1 MGKKQVT
8 FADIA
13 EYTHFSKTTIS
24 RYFNHPDSLTLENQE
39 KISQALKDLGYKK
52 NKLAKV
58 LANGKSEFIGI
69 IVPNLYLHYYS
80 EMLTQILSSY
90 RDYHY
95 KFLVFVSDNGPEEEQ
110 QYIEELMAYQIEGLI
125 VLSHTLSSEK
135 LASYQIPVI
144 AIEREA
150 DHVCSVTTDNYMGAL
165 QATSLLIRDKCDIL
179 IHINADVP
187 KEIPAYNRI
196 CAFEETC
203 KGHGVPYELH
213 LDVYGDSYQDIYTQM
228 RNIFTNIDE
237 RHPNKKKGVF
247 LANDTYANM
256 FLNLIFQKY
265 GCLPDTYEL
274 VGFDN
279 SPIAN
284 EAILPITTIGQQID
298 VIAHTT
304 MDLLV
309 QQMEERKKRKPA
321 PLAKPIHKQITPIL
335 IRRET
340 TN

>member
-1 MGKKQVT
+1 MSKKQVT

-13 EYTHFSKTTIS
+13 EYTNFSKTTIS

-39 KISQALKDLGYKK
+39 KISQALDILGYKK

-80 EMLTQILSSY
+80 EMLAQFLSSY

-95 KFLVFVSDNGPEEEQ
+95 KFLVFASEHGAEEEQ
-110 QYIEELMAYQIEGLI
+110 QYIEELLSYQIEGLI
-125 VLSHTLSSEK
+125 VLSHTLPSEK

-150 DHVCSVTTDNYMGAL
+150 EHISSVNTDNYMGAL

-179 IHINADVP
+179 IHINLNVTKSA
-187 KEIPAYNRI
+187 PAYDRI
-196 CAFEETC
+196 RAFKETC
-203 KGHGVPYELH
+203 EEHHVPYHIDLSVEGNTYHEILN
-213 LDVYGDSYQDIYTQM
+213 VI
-228 RNIFTNIDE
+228 RVIFDKIEAKYPDQ
-237 RHPNKKKGVF
+237 KKGIF

-265 GCLPDTYEL
+265 GTFPSTYEI
-274 VGFDN
+274 VGFDD
-279 SPIAN
+279 SPIAS
-284 EAILPITTIGQQID
+284 EAILPITTVGQQID
-298 VIAHTT
+298 VIAKTA

-309 QQMEERKKRKPA
+309 RQMDEQKKRAPKP
-321 PLAKPIHKQITPIL
+321 LGEPIHKQITPIL
-335 IRRET
+335 IRRNT
-340 TN
+340 TQ